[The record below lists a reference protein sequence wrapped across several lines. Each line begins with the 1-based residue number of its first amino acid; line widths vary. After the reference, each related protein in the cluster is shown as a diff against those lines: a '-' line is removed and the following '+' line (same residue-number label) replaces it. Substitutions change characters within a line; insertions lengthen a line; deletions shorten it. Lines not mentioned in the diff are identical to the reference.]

1 MKKGE
6 KALLAGSVLASGA
19 GYAFYKWISKGKTEK
34 SEEENIVD
42 SYRYRRLECYYDIMT
57 KWMEL
62 KLNHVSI
69 AEYLKKQGIYRIVIY
84 GHGKIGILLYQDLV
98 REGIKVEYFLDGE
111 IQPDYRTIDNTLV
124 TILKRL
130 PTHIETD
137 AMIVT
142 PSHDFKDIKKGSEK
156 EGYTSPI
163 LSLSQLL
170 YQVE

>member
-1 MKKGE
+1 MKKGL
-6 KALLAGSVLASGA
+6 KTLVSGSILAGSASYG
-19 GYAFYKWISKGKTEK
+19 FYKWISKRKDDKTK
-34 SEEENIVD
+34 EENIVD

-62 KLNHVSI
+62 KLHHISI
-69 AEYLKKQGIYRIVIY
+69 AEYLKRQGIHKIVIY

-98 REGIKVEYFLDGE
+98 RDGIKVEYFLDGE
-111 IQPDYRTIDNTLV
+111 IQPDYQSIDNTLV

-142 PSHDFKDIKKGSEK
+142 PSHDFKKIEKGSKK
-156 EGYTSPI
+156 EGYGKPI
-163 LSLSQLL
+163 LSLSHLL
-170 YQVE
+170 YQVG